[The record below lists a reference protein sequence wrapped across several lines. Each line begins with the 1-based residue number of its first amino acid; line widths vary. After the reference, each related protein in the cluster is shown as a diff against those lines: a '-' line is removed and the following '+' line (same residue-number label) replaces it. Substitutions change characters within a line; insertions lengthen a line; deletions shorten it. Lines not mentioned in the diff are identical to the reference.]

1 MMINVARML
10 WAYDFKKGWDIV
22 NGKKVEARVD
32 PLGFYNGFN
41 SPPLPFKVR
50 FVPRDEKVS
59 NVLRSEFLEAEKKG
73 TENILRRIEEA
84 ALILKE
90 GEKPV
95 RV

>member
-1 MMINVARML
+1 MIINVARML

-22 NGKKVEARVD
+22 NGKRIEARVD

-50 FVPRDEKVS
+50 FVPRAENVS
-59 NVLRSEFLEAEKKG
+59 GILRSEFLEAEKKG

-84 ALILKE
+84 ALTLKE
-90 GEKPV
+90 GEKSV